1 MGYVF
6 SGCKGRKKRAKGFGI
21 YEGRFGIYEGQ
32 FGIYEGRF
40 TIYEALDRLEVF
52 PELQHSLFSIHH
64 SSLRN

>member
-6 SGCKGRKKRAKGFGI
+6 SGCKGRKKRAKGCVI
-21 YEGRFGIYEGQ
+21 YEGR

-52 PELQHSLFSIHH
+52 SELHHSLFFIHH
-64 SSLRN
+64 SSLKN

>member
-6 SGCKGRKKRAKGFGI
+6 SGCKGRKKRAKG
-21 YEGRFGIYEGQ
+21 

-52 PELQHSLFSIHH
+52 PELQHSLFTIHH
-64 SSLRN
+64 S